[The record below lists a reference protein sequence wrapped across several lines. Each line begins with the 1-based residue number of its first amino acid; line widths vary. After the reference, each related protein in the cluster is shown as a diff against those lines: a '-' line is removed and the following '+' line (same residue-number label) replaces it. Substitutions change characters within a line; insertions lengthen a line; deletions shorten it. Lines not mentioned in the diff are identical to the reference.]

1 MDIQTFFDP
10 ATSTF
15 SHLVWDPDTLDAAI
29 VDPVL
34 DYDPKSGRTTTDNAD
49 KVIDAMSA
57 KQLKLRYILETHAH
71 ADHLTA
77 APYLKSR
84 CGGQIAIGAKICQ
97 VQEVFRGIFNLR
109 DLATDGSQFDV
120 LLTEGDTL
128 SLGSLSI
135 EVLDTPGHTPACISY
150 RIDDAIF
157 IGDTFF
163 SPGYGTARADFPGG
177 NAEAL
182 YNSLQRLLSY
192 PDGTRL
198 YLCHDYTESNTPPA
212 AVYTV
217 REQREGN
224 IQLRGKNKE
233 AYVKL
238 RGERDAQLEMPVL
251 ILPSIQVNIRAGVL
265 PPPED
270 NGVSYLKIPLNQL

>member
-1 MDIQTFFDP
+1 MEPKSMDIQTFFDP

-84 CGGQIAIGAKICQ
+84 CGGQIAIGAKIRQ

-198 YLCHDYTESNTPPA
+198 YLCHD
-212 AVYTV
+212 
-217 REQREGN
+217 
-224 IQLRGKNKE
+224 
-233 AYVKL
+233 
-238 RGERDAQLEMPVL
+238 
-251 ILPSIQVNIRAGVL
+251 
-265 PPPED
+265 
-270 NGVSYLKIPLNQL
+270 

>member
-84 CGGQIAIGAKICQ
+84 CGGQIAIGAKIRQ

-198 YLCHDYTESNTPPA
+198 YLCHDYTDAKTPPA